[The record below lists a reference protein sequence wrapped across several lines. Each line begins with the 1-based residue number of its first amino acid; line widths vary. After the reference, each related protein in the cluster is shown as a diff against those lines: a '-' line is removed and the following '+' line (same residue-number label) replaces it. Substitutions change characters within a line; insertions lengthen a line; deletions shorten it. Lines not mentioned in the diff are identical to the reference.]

1 MSAFNMLNRVPYN
14 VTVPEFQPERRSPIF
29 PQITRKYPC
38 IENIANLSFT
48 DRRAISRLS
57 WKIQQPDPTLVF
69 TGVKIVLPLQMKSYT
84 IGDEYP
90 LDMRVTSRKPSAN
103 IALAETPMMA
113 FGQTSLSINGRI
125 FSEDN
130 SFRRILDACY
140 RGSSPA
146 AYGDNHSLKP
156 VVIRNMDNDNSRQVT
171 PIIDSVSGD
180 AVMDPDTGNPMVIQQ
195 NFIAG
200 KALDS
205 AFSLLEHN
213 GPFLERARKFQDNLS
228 EDGKTWTDDVTSYL
242 EVGPFQARARRGN
255 TAVPYIRDLH
265 LMLNFIGGDSRF
277 DRDLGADVVTSRVVG
292 LRALPARLFEF
303 GTPANLRHPGETIN
317 ALLGWLGF
325 MVCTWRAKPYLEITY
340 TKYIEAMKPS
350 YGLRCYERQY
360 EKSNAFV
367 LVPSARGSDTKLARV
382 TSRVL
387 SMPTK
392 IYVYGELT
400 DVQKGAWINGGV
412 RRSCR
417 LENLH
422 CRINQRPN
430 VVFNPSQEACYEMFQ
445 RHTNSSLEYASW
457 LKSPIYVFTP
467 VDLAQPD
474 MFANDAR
481 RSIIEWDAEVSMTPL
496 QGQEESDAIN
506 PSFSMAVGYKTPS
519 LYNPIFDEGGDYSI
533 QARYATLKGVD
544 INSRQDYY
552 PIEFIQQM
560 DATVGQRRLNYDY
573 KTGQDEK
580 LWQEFI
586 QNRLIKFTQDPG
598 GNPCPLTED
607 AKLLRTERN
616 WIGARGCLW
625 AKVKIDDNGEQG
637 TTGDVLNGQFF
648 YVPFTKEFLARDTA
662 DRRYQV
668 NTWSQVTHYATAA
681 DDDKQDPIYTAKVDI
696 TDQNFRWWRGAYFAA
711 PKKIMNGAVG
721 GGIVESDET
730 LMKDAIPGRYAYVC
744 DRGGL
749 RNTGTATP
757 AWNAPGPLSVGDA
770 PFTVIDQTT
779 VPYRWAAFAL
789 SDGMVNGTGPDANF
803 VSARAA
809 TDPTSLP
816 NASGNATPDD
826 LLVSVPLGFNYGN
839 LTGHGQLTMTQY
851 WQVERGVHFRKTQ
864 GTHSLQSVVMHSRG
878 FPLML
883 EHVSG
888 ADRMAHLSREYQLK
902 VLYEFGNAQYQ
913 FSADAMPIKVL
924 PNLVPV
930 GPSAGIPYIR

>member
-38 IENIANLSFT
+38 IENIANLQFM
-48 DRRAISRLS
+48 DRRAISRLT

-69 TGVKIVLPLQMKSYT
+69 TGVKIVLPLRMQSYT
-84 IGDEYP
+84 TGDDQP
-90 LDMRVTSRKPSAN
+90 LDMRVTSRKPAAN

-113 FGQTSLSINGRI
+113 FGQTSLTINGRV

-171 PIIDSVSGD
+171 RVLDATTGAPAVDGDS
-180 AVMDPDTGNPMVIQQ
+180 GNPLIIEQ
-195 NFIAG
+195 NYVAG

-228 EDGKTWTDDVTSYL
+228 EDGLTWTDDVTSYL

-265 LMLNFIGGDSRF
+265 LMLNFIGGESRL
-277 DRDLGADVVTSRVVG
+277 DRDLGTNVMQSRVVG

-303 GTPANLRHPGETIN
+303 GTPANLRHPGEKIN

-325 MVCTWRAKPYLEITY
+325 MVCTWRQKPYLEVTY

-360 EKSNAFV
+360 EKSNAFA
-367 LVPSARGSDTKLARV
+367 LVPSARGSETKLARV

-430 VVFNPSQEACYEMFQ
+430 VIFNPSQEACYEMFQ

-481 RSIIEWDAEVSMTPL
+481 RTIIEWDAEVSMTAL
-496 QGQEESDAIN
+496 QGQEESDATN
-506 PSFSMAVGYKTPS
+506 PSFAMAVGYEAS
-519 LYNPIFDEGGDYSI
+519 AVYNHIFDVGGDFDVE
-533 QARYATLKGVD
+533 ARWNVLQGKEIV
-544 INSRQDYY
+544 SRSDEYQL
-552 PIEFIQQM
+552 EFIQQM
-560 DATVGQRRLNYDY
+560 DATVGERRLNYDFR
-573 KTGQDEK
+573 KDGQEA
-580 LWQEFI
+580 LWQEFLAQKI
-586 QNRLIKFTQDPG
+586 VKFTQDPG

-607 AKLLRTERN
+607 AKLVSTRRS
-616 WIGARGCLW
+616 WQGGRGLLW
-625 AKVKIDDNGEQG
+625 AKIQAEAGSEASLGK
-637 TTGDVLNGQFF
+637 VLNGEFF
-648 YVPFTKEFLARDTA
+648 YVPFTSEFIARDTP
-662 DRRYQV
+662 DRRTQV
-668 NTWSQVTHYATAA
+668 NTWSLVTEYATAA
-681 DDDKQDPIYTAKVDI
+681 NDENGDPIYTAKVDI
-696 TDQNFRWWRGAYFAA
+696 DDPEWRWWRGSLLGDA
-711 PKKIMNGAVG
+711 KNVMNGGDATNG
-721 GGIVESDET
+721 T
-730 LMKDAIPGRYAYVC
+730 LQSGEQSWKKAIPGPYAYLC
-744 DRGGL
+744 DRTGL
-749 RNTGTATP
+749 RNQGTTQA
-757 AWNAPGPLSVGDA
+757 AYASPGLLRVGDA
-770 PFTVIDQTT
+770 PYTVIDQTASQ
-779 VPYRWAAFAL
+779 YRWAAFAL
-789 SDGMVNGTGPDANF
+789 SDGMVNETGLDHHF
-803 VSARAA
+803 VVSRAK
-809 TDPTSLP
+809 TDPSTLP
-816 NASGNATPDD
+816 NNSRGVTPDD
-826 LLVSVPLGFNYGN
+826 KFAEVPLGFNYGN
-839 LTGHGQLTMTQY
+839 LTGHGQLTLSQI

-864 GTHSLQSVVMHSRG
+864 GTHSMQSVALHSRG
-878 FPLML
+878 YPLTH
-883 EHVSG
+883 ESINAASRIASVS
-888 ADRMAHLSREYQLK
+888 RNYQLK

-913 FSADAMPIKVL
+913 FSADAMPTKVL

-930 GPSAGIPYIR
+930 GPSAGIPYIK